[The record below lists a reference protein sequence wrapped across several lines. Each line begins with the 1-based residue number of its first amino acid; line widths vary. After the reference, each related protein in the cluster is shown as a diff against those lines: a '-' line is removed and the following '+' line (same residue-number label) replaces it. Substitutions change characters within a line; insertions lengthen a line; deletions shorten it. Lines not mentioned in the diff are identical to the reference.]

1 LFNSFYNSLITLADE
16 IKKLAPNIMRLIP
29 KSSFKTW
36 IIGITRRKIADF
48 YRKFYKN
55 KEEQSID
62 INVFEY
68 GEDIYFEK
76 DIEQLADKIVV
87 QNAVSTLSGIEK
99 ELVYLIFNAQLT
111 YRQVAQITNI
121 PNGTIKSKMFS
132 IKAKLKNS
140 LSKEGEYD

>member
-1 LFNSFYNSLITLADE
+1 
-16 IKKLAPNIMRLIP
+16 MRLIP